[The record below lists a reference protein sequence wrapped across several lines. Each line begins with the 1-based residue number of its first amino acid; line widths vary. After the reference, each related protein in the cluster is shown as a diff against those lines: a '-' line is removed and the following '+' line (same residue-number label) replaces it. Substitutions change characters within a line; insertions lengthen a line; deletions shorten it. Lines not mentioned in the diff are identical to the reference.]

1 MKCKWMLMSILAIM
15 SISAIAV
22 VTVDR
27 AFARD
32 KNKNQ
37 PHCVPNKPYEF
48 SWSFLLPGRPAPQPN
63 GCAPPVYSYGK
74 YIGQDP
80 DVNIRFQMYRD
91 PTTGYYAY
99 P

>member
-1 MKCKWMLMSILAIM
+1 VEQAMKCKWLLMSILATL
-15 SISAIAV
+15 AIAV
-22 VTVDR
+22 VDP

-32 KNKNQ
+32 KQKNQ
-37 PHCVPNKPYEF
+37 PRCVDNKPQGF
-48 SWSFLLPGRPAPQPN
+48 SWSFLLPGNPAPQPN

-80 DVNIRFQMYRD
+80 DLNIRFQMYRD
-91 PTTGYYAY
+91 PSTGYYAY

>member
-1 MKCKWMLMSILAIM
+1 MKCKRLLMSILAT
-15 SISAIAV
+15 SAIAV
-22 VTVDR
+22 VTVGP

-32 KNKNQ
+32 KHKNQ
-37 PHCVPNKPYEF
+37 PRCVPNKPYEF
-48 SWSFLLPGRPAPQPN
+48 SWSFLLPGHPAPEPN

-80 DVNIRFQMYRD
+80 DLNIRFQMYRD